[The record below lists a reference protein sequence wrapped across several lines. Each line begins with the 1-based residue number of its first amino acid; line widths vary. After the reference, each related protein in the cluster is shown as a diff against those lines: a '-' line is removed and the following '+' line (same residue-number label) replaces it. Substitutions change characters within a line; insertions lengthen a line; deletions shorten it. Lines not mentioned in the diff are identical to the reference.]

1 LLFSSLAGCS
11 PLSVGRALLEEI
23 RRDEAL
29 RRELALE
36 LAAEIAGSPE
46 ARLAIL
52 EAVLREVATKQDL
65 EKTRAELREE
75 IEKVKS
81 ELRGEIERV
90 RNELR
95 GDMEKMRSELR
106 GEIDRVR
113 GEIERV
119 RSELKGDIVEL
130 RKELRALE
138 AKFDSLEIRL
148 ARVEASLTLLTRMY
162 VAFNVPLLVAVIGI
176 LITLLWRGAP

>member
-1 LLFSSLAGCS
+1 MAGCFS
-11 PLSVGRALLEEI
+11 LSVGRALLEEI

-46 ARLAIL
+46 ARLAVL

-75 IEKVKS
+75 IEKVRN
-81 ELRGEIERV
+81 ELRGEIE
-90 RNELR
+90 
-95 GDMEKMRSELR
+95 K
-106 GEIDRVR
+106 
-113 GEIERV
+113 V
-119 RSELKGDIVEL
+119 RSELKRDIEEL

-138 AKFDSLEIRL
+138 ARVDSLEARL
-148 ARVEASLTLLTRMY
+148 ARVEASLTLLTRMFL
-162 VAFNVPLLVAVIGI
+162 AFNVPLLVAVIGI
-176 LITLLWRGAP
+176 LITLLWRGPP